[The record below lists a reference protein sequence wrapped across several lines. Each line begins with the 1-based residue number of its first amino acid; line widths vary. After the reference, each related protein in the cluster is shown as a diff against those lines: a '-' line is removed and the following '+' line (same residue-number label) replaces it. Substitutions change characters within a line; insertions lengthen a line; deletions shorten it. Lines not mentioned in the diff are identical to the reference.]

1 MALIVEDG
9 SIVADADS
17 FISLARGRELA
28 ARFGLTISSNDD
40 TANIEL
46 IQGAMYVN
54 AQESRM
60 SGDRVSAEQTMCYPR
75 SDVYKYGFMISD
87 NSIPNEL
94 EKAQI
99 YAAAEIHANGS
110 PWSVDN
116 GLSIA
121 SKTVSGAVAVSYFN
135 NGKSGKRY
143 TIDAVD
149 MILQPLFGGGG
160 LASFNVTRG

>member
-1 MALIVEDG
+1 MTLIVEDG

-17 FISLARGRELA
+17 FISLSRGRELA
-28 ARFGLTISSNDD
+28 SRFGLTISPDDD

-75 SDVYKYGFMISD
+75 SYVYKYGFLIPD

-110 PWSVDN
+110 PWSTNN
-116 GLSIA
+116 GQVVA
-121 SKTVSGAVAVSYFN
+121 SESVSGAVATTYFN
-135 NGKSGKRY
+135 TGSSGSSY

-149 MILQPLFGGGG
+149 VILRPLLGGNG
-160 LASFNVTRG
+160 LASFSVTRG